1 MKTFITQQETVQ
13 ESIKIALDAADA
25 ATDVTAEYNKIRR
38 DHKKLENS
46 MNQSQRFISI
56 IFASS
61 VAAAIAALVFAGL
74 IYFRTLAELTTMTT
88 TSREALIVFAEN
100 VDNMNS
106 SLERLEASL
115 ETQTELVSLNE
126 TLINEL
132 GSLKQVIADSNISMA
147 SKLDSTANALTTSN
161 GSLAESLTKAIAN
174 ELNSQNRKMLGQL
187 QKIENLT
194 IDSMSQLSA
203 RVASD
208 QTLSKVAGSQ
218 QVLAKRLDGLATQNQ
233 QILKQMETRDN
244 KISFP

>member
-1 MKTFITQQETVQ
+1 MSTDYNAVQ

-115 ETQTELVSLNE
+115 ETQTELVSLNK

-132 GSLKQVIADSNISMA
+132 GSLKQVIADSNISMT
-147 SKLDSTANALTTSN
+147 SKLESTANALTKSN

-233 QILKQMETRDN
+233 EILKQMETRDN
-244 KISFP
+244 RISFP

>member
-1 MKTFITQQETVQ
+1 
-13 ESIKIALDAADA
+13 
-25 ATDVTAEYNKIRR
+25 
-38 DHKKLENS
+38 

-74 IYFRTLAELTTMTT
+74 IYFRTLSELTTMTT

-126 TLINEL
+126 TLIDEL

>member
-1 MKTFITQQETVQ
+1 MSTDYNAVQ

-46 MNQSQRFISI
+46 MKQSQRFISI

-74 IYFRTLAELTTMTT
+74 IYFRTLSELSTMTT

-100 VDNMNS
+100 VDNMNG
-106 SLERLEASL
+106 SLERLEVSL
-115 ETQTELVSLNE
+115 KTQTQLVSLNE
-126 TLINEL
+126 TLIDEL
-132 GSLKQVIADSNISMA
+132 SSLKQTIADSNTTMA
-147 SKLDSTANALTTSN
+147 SKLDVTANALTSSN
-161 GSLAESLTKAIAN
+161 GSLAEALTKAIAN

-187 QKIENLT
+187 QKIEKLT
-194 IDSMSQLSA
+194 SDSMSQLSA

-218 QVLAKRLDGLATQNQ
+218 QVLAKRLDGLANQNQ
-233 QILKQMETRDN
+233 LILEQMEIRDN
-244 KISFP
+244 KITFP

>member
-1 MKTFITQQETVQ
+1 MSTDYNAVQ

-74 IYFRTLAELTTMTT
+74 IYFRTLSELTTMTT

-106 SLERLEASL
+106 SLEKLETSL
-115 ETQTELVSLNE
+115 ETQTKLVSLNE
-126 TLINEL
+126 TLIDEL
-132 GSLKQVIADSNISMA
+132 SSLKQVIAESNSSMA
-147 SKLDSTANALTTSN
+147 SKLDMTANTLTTSN
-161 GSLAESLTKAIAN
+161 GSLAEALTKAIAN

-194 IDSMSQLSA
+194 IDSTSQLSA

-208 QTLSKVAGSQ
+208 QSLSKVAVSQ

-233 QILKQMETRDN
+233 QILQQMEIRDN
-244 KISFP
+244 KITFP

>member
-1 MKTFITQQETVQ
+1 MSTDYNAVQ

-38 DHKKLENS
+38 DHKKLEDS
-46 MNQSQRFISI
+46 MKQSQRFISI
-56 IFASS
+56 IFVSS

-74 IYFRTLAELTTMTT
+74 IYFRTLSELSTMTT

-106 SLERLEASL
+106 SLERLEVSL

-132 GSLKQVIADSNISMA
+132 SSLKQTIADSNTTMA
-147 SKLDSTANALTTSN
+147 AKLDMTANTLTTSN

-174 ELNSQNRKMLGQL
+174 ELNSQNRKLFGQL
-187 QKIENLT
+187 QKIESLT
-194 IDSMSQLSA
+194 IDSTSQLSA
-203 RVASD
+203 RMASD

-218 QVLAKRLDGLATQNQ
+218 QVLAKRLDGLTKQNQ
-233 QILKQMETRDN
+233 QILQQMETRDN
-244 KISFP
+244 KITFP

>member
-1 MKTFITQQETVQ
+1 MSTDYNAVQ

-25 ATDVTAEYNKIRR
+25 ATDVTAEYNKIGR

-88 TSREALIVFAEN
+88 TSRAALIVFAEN

-115 ETQTELVSLNE
+115 ETQTELVSLNK
-126 TLINEL
+126 TLIDEL
-132 GSLKQVIADSNISMA
+132 GSLKQVIADSNISMT
-147 SKLDSTANALTTSN
+147 SKLESTANALTKSN
-161 GSLAESLTKAIAN
+161 GPLAESLTKAIAN
-174 ELNSQNRKMLGQL
+174 ELNSQNRKMSGQL

-233 QILKQMETRDN
+233 EILKQMETRDN

>member
-1 MKTFITQQETVQ
+1 
-13 ESIKIALDAADA
+13 
-25 ATDVTAEYNKIRR
+25 
-38 DHKKLENS
+38 

>member
-1 MKTFITQQETVQ
+1 MSTDYNAVQ

-46 MNQSQRFISI
+46 MKQSQRFISI
-56 IFASS
+56 VFVSS

-74 IYFRTLAELTTMTT
+74 IYFRTLSELSTMTT

-106 SLERLEASL
+106 SLERLEVSL
-115 ETQTELVSLNE
+115 ETQTQLVSLNE
-126 TLINEL
+126 TLIDEL
-132 GSLKQVIADSNISMA
+132 SSLKQTIADSNTTMV
-147 SKLDSTANALTTSN
+147 SKLDVTANALTSSN
-161 GSLAESLTKAIAN
+161 GSLAEALTKAIAN

-187 QKIENLT
+187 QKIEKLT
-194 IDSMSQLSA
+194 TSSMSQLSS
-203 RVASD
+203 RMASD

-218 QVLAKRLDGLATQNQ
+218 QVLAKRLDGLANQNQ
-233 QILKQMETRDN
+233 LILEQMEIRDN
-244 KISFP
+244 KITFP

>member
-1 MKTFITQQETVQ
+1 MSTDYNAVQ

-106 SLERLEASL
+106 SLEKLEASL
-115 ETQTELVSLNE
+115 ETQTELVSLNK

-132 GSLKQVIADSNISMA
+132 GSLKQVIADSNISMT
-147 SKLDSTANALTTSN
+147 SKLESTANALTKSN

-233 QILKQMETRDN
+233 EILKQMETRDN

>member
-1 MKTFITQQETVQ
+1 MSTDYNAVQ

-46 MNQSQRFISI
+46 MKQSQRFISI

-61 VAAAIAALVFAGL
+61 IAAAIAALVFAGL
-74 IYFRTLAELTTMTT
+74 IYFRTLSELSTMTT

-106 SLERLEASL
+106 SLERLEVSL

-126 TLINEL
+126 TLIDEL
-132 GSLKQVIADSNISMA
+132 SSLKQTIADSNTTMVA
-147 SKLDSTANALTTSN
+147 KLDMTANALTTSN

-174 ELNSQNRKMLGQL
+174 ELNSQNRKMYGQL
-187 QKIENLT
+187 QKIESLT
-194 IDSMSQLSA
+194 IDSISQLSA
-203 RVASD
+203 RMASD

-218 QVLAKRLDGLATQNQ
+218 QVLAKRLDGLAKQNQ
-233 QILKQMETRDN
+233 QILQQMEIRDN
-244 KISFP
+244 KITFP

>member
-1 MKTFITQQETVQ
+1 MSTDYNAVQ

-38 DHKKLENS
+38 DHKKLEDS
-46 MNQSQRFISI
+46 MKQSQRFISI

-74 IYFRTLAELTTMTT
+74 IYFRTLSELSTMTT

-106 SLERLEASL
+106 SLERLEVSL

-132 GSLKQVIADSNISMA
+132 SSLKQTIADSNTTMA
-147 SKLDSTANALTTSN
+147 AKLDMTANALTTSN

-174 ELNSQNRKMLGQL
+174 ELNSQNRKLFGQL
-187 QKIENLT
+187 QKIESLT
-194 IDSMSQLSA
+194 IDSTSQLSA
-203 RVASD
+203 RMASD

-218 QVLAKRLDGLATQNQ
+218 QVLAKQLDGLTKQNQ
-233 QILKQMETRDN
+233 QILQQMETRDN
-244 KISFP
+244 KITFP

>member
-1 MKTFITQQETVQ
+1 MSTDYNAVQ

-38 DHKKLENS
+38 DHKKLEDS
-46 MNQSQRFISI
+46 MKQSQRFISI

-61 VAAAIAALVFAGL
+61 VAAAVAALVFAGL
-74 IYFRTLAELTTMTT
+74 IYFRTLSELSTMTT

-106 SLERLEASL
+106 SLERLEVSL

-132 GSLKQVIADSNISMA
+132 SSLKQTIADSNTTMA
-147 SKLDSTANALTTSN
+147 DKLDMTANAITTSN

-174 ELNSQNRKMLGQL
+174 ELNSQNRKMFGQL
-187 QKIENLT
+187 QKIESLT
-194 IDSMSQLSA
+194 IDSTSQLSA
-203 RVASD
+203 RMASD

-218 QVLAKRLDGLATQNQ
+218 QVLAKRLDGLTKQNQ
-233 QILKQMETRDN
+233 QILQQMETRDN
-244 KISFP
+244 KITFP

>member
-1 MKTFITQQETVQ
+1 
-13 ESIKIALDAADA
+13 
-25 ATDVTAEYNKIRR
+25 
-38 DHKKLENS
+38 

-74 IYFRTLAELTTMTT
+74 IYFRTLSELTTMTT

-106 SLERLEASL
+106 SLEKLETSL

-132 GSLKQVIADSNISMA
+132 SSLKQVIADSNVGMSN
-147 SKLDSTANALTTSN
+147 KLEMTADTIAKSN
-161 GSLAESLTKAIAN
+161 GTLAEALTKAIAN

-187 QKIENLT
+187 QKIETLT
-194 IDSMSQLSA
+194 AESMSQLSA
-203 RVASD
+203 RVANN

-233 QILKQMETRDN
+233 QILQQMEIRDN
-244 KISFP
+244 KITFP

>member
-1 MKTFITQQETVQ
+1 MSTDYNAVQ

-46 MNQSQRFISI
+46 MKQSQRFISI

-74 IYFRTLAELTTMTT
+74 IYFRTLSELSTMTT

-106 SLERLEASL
+106 SLERLEVSL

-126 TLINEL
+126 TLIDEL
-132 GSLKQVIADSNISMA
+132 SSLKQTISDSNTTMA
-147 SKLDSTANALTTSN
+147 SKLDMTANALTSSN

-194 IDSMSQLSA
+194 IDSMSQISA
-203 RVASD
+203 RMASD

-218 QVLAKRLDGLATQNQ
+218 QVLAKRLDGLANQNQ
-233 QILKQMETRDN
+233 LILEQMEIRDN
-244 KISFP
+244 KITFP

>member
-1 MKTFITQQETVQ
+1 MQFKKA
-13 ESIKIALDAADA
+13 SKLRLDAADA

-106 SLERLEASL
+106 SLEELEASL

-147 SKLDSTANALTTSN
+147 SKLDVYS
-161 GSLAESLTKAIAN
+161 
-174 ELNSQNRKMLGQL
+174 
-187 QKIENLT
+187 
-194 IDSMSQLSA
+194 
-203 RVASD
+203 
-208 QTLSKVAGSQ
+208 
-218 QVLAKRLDGLATQNQ
+218 
-233 QILKQMETRDN
+233 
-244 KISFP
+244 

>member
-1 MKTFITQQETVQ
+1 MSTDYNAVQ

-46 MNQSQRFISI
+46 MKQSQRFISI

-74 IYFRTLAELTTMTT
+74 IYFRTLSELSTMTT

-106 SLERLEASL
+106 SLERLEVSL
-115 ETQTELVSLNE
+115 ETQTKLVSLNE
-126 TLINEL
+126 TLIDEL
-132 GSLKQVIADSNISMA
+132 SSLKQTIADSNATMA
-147 SKLDSTANALTTSN
+147 AKLDLTSDALKTSN
-161 GSLAESLTKAIAN
+161 SSLAESLTKAIAN
-174 ELNSQNRKMLGQL
+174 ELNSQNRKMFGQL
-187 QKIENLT
+187 QKIERLN
-194 IDSMSQLSA
+194 IDSTSQLSA
-203 RVASD
+203 RMASD

-218 QVLAKRLDGLATQNQ
+218 QVLAKQLDGLAKQNQ
-233 QILKQMETRDN
+233 EILQQMETRDN
-244 KISFP
+244 KITFP

>member
-1 MKTFITQQETVQ
+1 MSTDYNAVQ

-46 MNQSQRFISI
+46 MKQSQRFISI

-61 VAAAIAALVFAGL
+61 VAAAISALVFAGL
-74 IYFRTLAELTTMTT
+74 IYFRTLSELSTMTT

-106 SLERLEASL
+106 SLERLEVSL

-126 TLINEL
+126 TLIEEL
-132 GSLKQVIADSNISMA
+132 SSLKQTIANSNSNMA
-147 SKLDSTANALTTSN
+147 EKLDMTANALTTSN
-161 GSLAESLTKAIAN
+161 SSLAESLTKAIAN
-174 ELNSQNRKMLGQL
+174 ELNSQNRKMFGQL
-187 QKIENLT
+187 QKIETLT
-194 IDSMSQLSA
+194 VDSMSQLSA

-208 QTLSKVAGSQ
+208 QNLSKVVGSQ
-218 QVLAKRLDGLATQNQ
+218 QALAKRLDSLAIQNQ
-233 QILKQMETRDN
+233 QILNQMEESDS
-244 KISFP
+244 KITFP

>member
-1 MKTFITQQETVQ
+1 
-13 ESIKIALDAADA
+13 
-25 ATDVTAEYNKIRR
+25 
-38 DHKKLENS
+38 

-61 VAAAIAALVFAGL
+61 VSAAIAALVFAGL
-74 IYFRTLAELTTMTT
+74 IYFRTLSELSTMTT

-106 SLERLEASL
+106 SLEKLEKSL
-115 ETQTELVSLNE
+115 ETQTKLVSLNE

-132 GSLKQVIADSNISMA
+132 SSLKQVIAESNSGM
-147 SKLDSTANALTTSN
+147 SDKLDLTADTLAKSN
-161 GSLAESLTKAIAN
+161 SNLAQSLTKAIAN
-174 ELNSQNRKMLGQL
+174 ELSSQNRKMLGQL

-194 IDSMSQLSA
+194 IDSMSQLTA

-218 QVLAKRLDGLATQNQ
+218 QILAKRIDGLATQNQ
-233 QILKQMETRDN
+233 QILKQMEVRDN
-244 KISFP
+244 KITFP

>member
-1 MKTFITQQETVQ
+1 
-13 ESIKIALDAADA
+13 
-25 ATDVTAEYNKIRR
+25 
-38 DHKKLENS
+38 

-61 VAAAIAALVFAGL
+61 VSAALAALVFAGL
-74 IYFRTLAELTTMTT
+74 IYFRTLSELTTMTT

-106 SLERLEASL
+106 SLEKLETSL

-126 TLINEL
+126 TLIDEL
-132 GSLKQVIADSNISMA
+132 SSLKQVIADSNVGMSN
-147 SKLDSTANALTTSN
+147 KLEMTADTIAKSN
-161 GSLAESLTKAIAN
+161 GTLAEALTKAIAN

-187 QKIENLT
+187 QKVETLT
-194 IDSMSQLSA
+194 AESMSQLSA
-203 RVASD
+203 RVANN

-233 QILKQMETRDN
+233 QILQQMEIRDN
-244 KISFP
+244 KITFP

>member
-1 MKTFITQQETVQ
+1 MSTDYNAVQ

-74 IYFRTLAELTTMTT
+74 IYFRTLSELTTMTT

-106 SLERLEASL
+106 SLEKLETSL

-132 GSLKQVIADSNISMA
+132 SSLKQVIADSNVGMSN
-147 SKLDSTANALTTSN
+147 KLEMTADTIAKSN
-161 GSLAESLTKAIAN
+161 GTLAEALTKAIAN

-187 QKIENLT
+187 QKIETLT
-194 IDSMSQLSA
+194 AESMSQLSA
-203 RVASD
+203 RVANN

-233 QILKQMETRDN
+233 QILQQMEIRDN
-244 KISFP
+244 KITFP

>member
-1 MKTFITQQETVQ
+1 
-13 ESIKIALDAADA
+13 
-25 ATDVTAEYNKIRR
+25 
-38 DHKKLENS
+38 

-61 VAAAIAALVFAGL
+61 VAAAISALVFAGL

>member
-1 MKTFITQQETVQ
+1 MSTDYNAVQ

-46 MNQSQRFISI
+46 MKQSQRFISI

-61 VAAAIAALVFAGL
+61 VAAAISALVFAGL
-74 IYFRTLAELTTMTT
+74 IYFRTLSELSTMTT

-106 SLERLEASL
+106 SFERLEVSL

-126 TLINEL
+126 TLIGEL
-132 GSLKQVIADSNISMA
+132 SSLKQTIANSNSTMA
-147 SKLDSTANALTTSN
+147 EKLDMTANALTTSN
-161 GSLAESLTKAIAN
+161 SSLAESLTKAIAN
-174 ELNSQNRKMLGQL
+174 ELNSQNRKMFGQL
-187 QKIENLT
+187 QKIETLT
-194 IDSMSQLSA
+194 VDSMSQLSA

-208 QTLSKVAGSQ
+208 QNLSKVVGSQ
-218 QVLAKRLDGLATQNQ
+218 QALAKRLDSLAIQNQ
-233 QILKQMETRDN
+233 QILNQMEESDS
-244 KISFP
+244 KITFP

>member
-1 MKTFITQQETVQ
+1 
-13 ESIKIALDAADA
+13 
-25 ATDVTAEYNKIRR
+25 
-38 DHKKLENS
+38 
-46 MNQSQRFISI
+46 
-56 IFASS
+56 
-61 VAAAIAALVFAGL
+61 
-74 IYFRTLAELTTMTT
+74 MTT

-208 QTLSKVAGSQ
+208 QTLSKAAGSQ

>member
-1 MKTFITQQETVQ
+1 MSTDYNAVQ

-25 ATDVTAEYNKIRR
+25 ATDVTAEYNKIKR
-38 DHKKLENS
+38 DHKKLEDS
-46 MNQSQRFISI
+46 MKQSQRFISI

-74 IYFRTLAELTTMTT
+74 IYFRTLSELSTMTT

-106 SLERLEASL
+106 SLERLEVSL

-132 GSLKQVIADSNISMA
+132 SSLKQTIADSNTTMA
-147 SKLDSTANALTTSN
+147 AKLDMTANALTKSN

-187 QKIENLT
+187 QKIESLT

-203 RVASD
+203 RMASD
-208 QTLSKVAGSQ
+208 QTLSKVAGNQ
-218 QVLAKRLDGLATQNQ
+218 QVLSKRLDGLAKQNQ
-233 QILKQMETRDN
+233 QILQQMEIRDN
-244 KISFP
+244 KITFP